1 MMKRML
7 AMILVIV
14 LMLCAVAVAESA
26 VIREKTIMIEG
37 TDEVIVETLYES
49 PLGYQLWYPAD
60 WFAAYHEEECDFF
73 DAIDEEANVGVSIAD
88 QEITPEYA
96 DETLTGEIEIA
107 LANGGELVGDI
118 RQWQLESG
126 ATVKCAELTYGDA
139 FNPVYY
145 ICVEDKVFCVA
156 CFYPADAAE
165 GFGRRIEEMITTFEW
180 IIPDAANGQ
189 SES

>member
-1 MMKRML
+1 MKKIL
-7 AMILVIV
+7 AAILAFAM
-14 LMLCAVAVAESA
+14 MLCAAAVEESA
-26 VIREKTIMIEG
+26 VTREKIIMIEG
-37 TDEVIVETLYES
+37 TEEVIVETLYES
-49 PLGYQLWYPAD
+49 PLGYRLWYPAD
-60 WFAAYHEEECDFF
+60 WFTAYHEEACDFF

-126 ATVKCAELTYGDA
+126 AIIKSAELIYGD
-139 FNPVYY
+139 NVNMIYY

-156 CFYPADAAE
+156 CFYTVEAAE
-165 GFGRRIEEMITTFEW
+165 GFGRRIEEMISTFELN
-180 IIPDAANGQ
+180 IPQ
-189 SES
+189 SSTPVEG